1 LHPNSYVLG
10 DMNKPI
16 YRHLADKQW
25 RTYKRRLLMQ
35 RITQMNV
42 VPDVL
47 PAIDPIVSTT
57 LSWPK
62 YTKKIQH
69 GDFVS
74 SLVSE
79 QPPILKIQPFDK
91 GDRLYTIAVVN
102 ADVPD
107 VQKDGYTYR
116 CHFLASNIEVSP
128 TNTVVPLSSLSET
141 NQVILPWLPAY
152 SQKGIEYQRMSIFV
166 LEQPKSDTGGSLTLD
181 VASIKTVGRH
191 NKREKFILRS
201 FADKYHL
208 KAVGVDLFRT
218 RWDEGTAEVMRRAG
232 IVGWDVEFK
241 RKRVEPLPYKRKD
254 GERYR

>member
-1 LHPNSYVLG
+1 
-10 DMNKPI
+10 
-16 YRHLADKQW
+16 
-25 RTYKRRLLMQ
+25 
-35 RITQMNV
+35 MNV

-47 PAIDPIVSTT
+47 PAIDPTVSTT

-62 YTKKIQH
+62 YTKKVQH

-102 ADVPD
+102 ADVPN
-107 VQKDGYTYR
+107 VQKDAYTYR

-152 SQKGIEYQRMSIFV
+152 SQKGIDYQRMSIFV

-218 RWDEGTAEVMRRAG
+218 RWDEGTAEVMQRAG